1 MGVAVHCGFPSQW
14 TATFLGDL
22 EPIRA
27 GMVIEMGY
35 FVSLIPTADDEVG
48 CFFELAP
55 VTESD
60 VVYDLGSGDGRLVFA
75 AVTAGAGRA
84 VGVELNPT
92 HVEESRRSASERG
105 LDARTSFLH
114 ADLMDVDLSGATLV
128 VTYLFSTASTALK
141 PKFEA
146 ELKPGARVVME
157 SFPVHGWK
165 ADAS

>member
-1 MGVAVHCGFPSQW
+1 
-14 TATFLGDL
+14 
-22 EPIRA
+22 
-27 GMVIEMGY
+27 MGY

-48 CFFELAP
+48 CFFEIAP

-75 AVTAGAGRA
+75 AVMAGAGRA
-84 VGVELNPT
+84 VGVELNPA
-92 HVEESRRSASERG
+92 HVEGSRQSAKKRG
-105 LDARTSFLH
+105 LDSKVTFVE
-114 ADLMDVDLSGATLV
+114 ADLMEVDLSEATLV
-128 VTYLFSTASTALK
+128 VTYLFSTASAALK

-165 ADAS
+165 PDRIMRREHRTFYLYEMPPVPDGRWPEPTVK